1 MSVLIVVESE
11 FGNTTSIA
19 NSIAEGLGQPAA
31 AIVCPPSEAP
41 ATIPEEVGLLL
52 VGAPTH
58 NLHAPTPASRQKAAE
73 RAAYQGSE
81 VGALEWIAATSP
93 RPDLA
98 VFTFDTAVAGPFSGS
113 AAKALAKLLRRRG
126 FAKAAVGRSFIV
138 TGTEGPLGE
147 GELAKAR
154 QWGAELTVQR

>member
-11 FGNTTSIA
+11 FGNTGAIA
-19 NSIAEGLGQPAA
+19 TSIAEGFGQPDSV
-31 AIVCPPSEAP
+31 IVCRPSQAP
-41 ATIPEEVGLLL
+41 ATIPDEVSLLL

-58 NLHAPTPASRQKAAE
+58 NLAAPTPASRKKAAE
-73 RAAYQGSE
+73 RTAYQGGE
-81 VGALEWIAATSP
+81 IGALEWIAAIGP

-113 AAKALAKLLRRRG
+113 AAKALTKLLRRRG
-126 FAKAAVGRSFIV
+126 FAKAKVGRSFIV
-138 TGTEGPLGE
+138 TGTEGPLSE
-147 GELAKAR
+147 DQLAQAR